1 VLLAAALVSADD
13 ERYPDDITPPPGTRY
28 PCALTALPR
37 ALPGIPDADRAY
49 VNRTYTRILRAT
61 QAVAEEQIA
70 RPILVGRPGVVEAR
84 LKRFGLSVR
93 AGRDFD
99 LINPEDDP
107 RFYRPFVETYVRVA
121 GRRGITLDAART
133 LARTDSTVI
142 AALALRRGEADAMIC
157 GLEGRYM
164 RHLDHSRDI
173 VGVAPGVDHFA
184 AISLLIT
191 ARGNYFLADTQVQ
204 PEPTPEEI
212 AKTAVLAAAHVR
224 RFGLTPKIALLSH
237 SDFGSHDGA
246 SARKMQQA
254 LARVRAAHPELEID
268 GEMHADTALNP
279 AYRDRVFPHSRLRG
293 EANVL
298 IMPSLDAA
306 NIADQMIRAVA
317 DALPVGPILIGAA
330 RPAHILTPSAT
341 SRGVVNMTA
350 VAVVEAQDVASD
362 VP

>member
-1 VLLAAALVSADD
+1 VLQAAQVV
-13 ERYPDDITPPPGTRY
+13 I
-28 PCALTALPR
+28 
-37 ALPGIPDADRAY
+37 
-49 VNRTYTRILRAT
+49 
-61 QAVAEEQIA
+61 EEQLA
-70 RPILVGRPGVVEAR
+70 KPILVGRPAVVEAR
-84 LKRFGLSVR
+84 LARFGLSIR
-93 AGRDFD
+93 PDRDFE

-107 RFYRPFVETYVRVA
+107 RYRSFVQFYIETA
-121 GRRGITLDAART
+121 GRRGITPELART
-133 LARTDSTVI
+133 LVRTNATVI

-164 RHLDHSRDI
+164 RHLDHIRDI

-254 LARVRAAHPELEID
+254 LARVRAAHPELE
-268 GEMHADTALNP
+268 
-279 AYRDRVFPHSRLRG
+279 
-293 EANVL
+293 
-298 IMPSLDAA
+298 
-306 NIADQMIRAVA
+306 
-317 DALPVGPILIGAA
+317 
-330 RPAHILTPSAT
+330 
-341 SRGVVNMTA
+341 
-350 VAVVEAQDVASD
+350 
-362 VP
+362 